1 MAAHPGGKTDAMTA
15 TPLPRDE
22 FPVCRRWNYLNHAGV
37 NALPAGA
44 AREITR
50 YAHEAAEEG
59 SLAVEAHEARV
70 EEVRAAAAALLGV
83 TPAEVA
89 FVKNTTEG
97 LGFVA
102 NGLEWREGDRVV
114 VPDLEFPST
123 LYPWTALGDRGVI
136 VDRVQPVG
144 AARALPVAAFAEV
157 IDAGPAPRVVCTSW
171 VQFGRGWR
179 TDLAAVAEVTHAAGA
194 LLCVDAIQGLGVVPA
209 ELDAWGVDF
218 AMADAHKWLLGPS
231 GIGVLYVRASELER
245 LRPLEPGW
253 ASVAHRE
260 QWDNL
265 ALAWDPGARRLEGGS
280 ANTAGLFGL
289 GAALDLLSA
298 AGVAAVWEHVRALGD
313 RAAAGLA
320 AAGAEVLSDR
330 SPGGAS
336 GIVTFAVPSADPG
349 ALVERLRGAGIVCS
363 PRGGGVRISPHGY
376 NTAAEMDDLVAA
388 VGRAA

>member
-1 MAAHPGGKTDAMTA
+1 MAAHPGGKTDTVTA

-44 AREITR
+44 ARAIAR
-50 YAHEAAEEG
+50 YAREAAEEG
-59 SLAVEAHEARV
+59 SLVVEAHEARV

-83 TPAEVA
+83 APGEVA

-123 LYPWTALGDRGVI
+123 LYPWTALADRGVT
-136 VDRVQPVG
+136 VDRVEPVG
-144 AARALPVAAFAEV
+144 SARALPVAAFADV
-157 IDAGPAPRVVCTSW
+157 IGAGPPPRVVCTSW

-179 TDLAAVAEVTHAAGA
+179 TDLAALAEVTHAAGA

-218 AMADAHKWLLGPS
+218 ATADAHKCLLGPS
-231 GIGVLYVRASELER
+231 GIGVLYVRASELGR

-265 ALAWDPGARRLEGGS
+265 SLAWDPGARRLEGGS
-280 ANTAGLFGL
+280 ANTAGVFGL
-289 GAALDLLSA
+289 GAAVDLLSA
-298 AGVAAVWEHVRALGD
+298 AGVAAVWEHVRALCD

-336 GIVTFAVPSADPG
+336 GIVTFTVPGADPV

-388 VGRAA
+388 VRQAA